1 MKQGTVP
8 VFLQKL
14 NVRRSKMPKK
24 NQVIDVTVED
34 LIFPNK
40 GIAYIDGKK
49 VIIKNAIKG
58 QKVRARVTKK
68 RKDKIEASIIE
79 VLEKSPIEKE
89 ALCPHFG
96 ICGGCSYQTLPYEEQ
111 LKLKESQVKRL
122 LDNAGL
128 EGYEFLD
135 ILPSP
140 SEYNYRNKMEFT
152 FGDVEKGGELA
163 LGMHKTGSF
172 YEMVTVEGCQ
182 IVHADFI
189 KIMMAV
195 LIYFRE
201 RKIPF
206 YHTRKHEGY
215 LRHLVIRRSAKLG
228 EILVNLVTSSQMN
241 LDLSDLVEEVKNLK
255 LEGELKGFL
264 HTINDSLADVVQSD
278 ETRVL
283 YGQDYFMEELLG
295 LKFKISAF
303 SFFQTNSLGAERLYS
318 VVRDFAGS
326 TKDKIIFD
334 LYCGTGTIAQIMAD
348 VSKKVIG
355 IEIVEE
361 AVQAAKEN
369 AKLNGLE
376 NCEFIAGDVLAKVD
390 ELKDKPDLIILD
402 PPREGVHPKAIDKI
416 IKFGAKQIIY
426 VSCKPTS
433 LARDLKIFVEKG
445 YKVEKVRCVDMFP
458 HTPHTEVV
466 CKIVRNDKGFRD

>member
-1 MKQGTVP
+1 
-8 VFLQKL
+8 
-14 NVRRSKMPKK
+14 MPKK

-348 VSKKVIG
+348 VSKKIIG

-458 HTPHTEVV
+458 HTPHVECVTLMSRVE
-466 CKIVRNDKGFRD
+466 K

>member
-1 MKQGTVP
+1 
-8 VFLQKL
+8 
-14 NVRRSKMPKK
+14 MPKK
-24 NQVIDVTVED
+24 NQIIDLIVED
-34 LIFPNK
+34 IIFPNK

-58 QKVRARVTKK
+58 QKVRAKITRK
-68 RKDKIEASIIE
+68 RKDKIEATILE
-79 VLEKSPIEKE
+79 VLERSPIEKQ
-89 ALCPHFG
+89 ASCPHFG
-96 ICGGCSYQTLPYEEQ
+96 LCGGCSYQTLPYKEQ
-111 LKLKESQVKRL
+111 LTLKEGLVKKL
-122 LDNAGL
+122 LDNAGI
-128 EGYEFLD
+128 EGYDFLD

-140 SEYNYRNKMEFT
+140 SEYNYRNKMEFS
-152 FGDVEKGGELA
+152 FGDVEKDGELA
-163 LGMHKTGSF
+163 LGMHKVGAY

-182 IVHADFI
+182 IVHEDFI
-189 KIMMAV
+189 KIMMTV
-195 LIYFRE
+195 LKYFRK

-206 YHTRKHEGY
+206 YHTRRHEGY
-215 LRHLVIRRSAKLG
+215 LRHLVVRRSQKLG
-228 EILVNLVTSSQMN
+228 EILVNLVTSSQMD
-241 LDLSDLVEEVKNLK
+241 LDLTDLAEELKQVK

-278 ETRVL
+278 ETKVI

-318 VVRDFAGS
+318 VVREFAGS

-348 VSKKVIG
+348 VSKKIIG

-369 AKLNGLE
+369 AKLNGLD

-390 ELKDKPDLIILD
+390 ELKEKPDLIILD
-402 PPREGVHPKAIDKI
+402 PPRDGIHPKAIDKI
-416 IKFGAKQIIY
+416 IDFGAKQIIY

-433 LARDLKIFVEKG
+433 LARDLKVFVEKG

-458 HTPHTEVV
+458 HTPHVECVALMSRV
-466 CKIVRNDKGFRD
+466 DN

>member
-1 MKQGTVP
+1 
-8 VFLQKL
+8 
-14 NVRRSKMPKK
+14 MPKK

-458 HTPHTEVV
+458 HTPHVETITVLY
-466 CKIVRNDKGFRD
+466 RR